1 MLRLRTLAVVVVA
14 LTVAGAVVITGEE
27 PAVERS
33 AVPTASAP
41 TTTTI
46 QFGETTVVVASGVA
60 AIPLDDQ
67 ELEATEEALS
77 RATTTTT
84 TTPETTT
91 TVTDESSTTAGSTS
105 SPPPTTAT
113 TRPPATTT
121 TTAPAPTTTQP
132 SGSYGASEEAGFASS
147 INSLRSSDGLTPLSR
162 NSSLDSYA
170 RSWAQQMARNGSISH
185 SNFGSLLGPWSAVGE
200 NVGAGGSVSAVFNA
214 LAGSS
219 GHRSNM
225 LGDFTH
231 MGVGVWVDSGGTL
244 WTVHVFAR

>member
-1 MLRLRTLAVVVVA
+1 MIRLRTLAVVVVA
-14 LTVAGAVVITGEE
+14 LTVAGAVVVTGGE

-33 AVPTASAP
+33 AAPTPSAP
-41 TTTTI
+41 TTTI
-46 QFGETTVVVASGVA
+46 QFGETTVVIASGVA
-60 AIPLDDQ
+60 AVPLADQ
-67 ELEATEEALS
+67 ELEATEEALA

-84 TTPETTT
+84 TIAPETTT
-91 TVTDESSTTAGSTS
+91 TASEEPATTSAAAAPST
-105 SPPPTTAT
+105 TTAT

-121 TTAPAPTTTQP
+121 TTAPAPTTTQAP
-132 SGSYGASEEAGFASS
+132 AGSFGASEEASFAAN
-147 INSLRSSDGLTPLSR
+147 INSLRSSDGLASLAR
-162 NSSLDSYA
+162 HSSLDSYA
-170 RSWAQQMARNGSISH
+170 RSWAQQMAANGSISH

-231 MGVGVWVDSGGTL
+231 MGVGVWVDGGGTL